1 MVSAWTTGGSF
12 SVTSP
17 FGLLITR
24 PAVASS
30 EARRGRTRKVM
41 SRPACS
47 ILPPKYPPMAP
58 APTTRIRIAEFLLLL
73 LLGGRIGSGEWRIGK
88 FPFAIRVLLP
98 LFAER
103 ADFQLKGPGAARL
116 LVKLPI

>member
-1 MVSAWTTGGSF
+1 MPLSSGMIEVCGPTAGANDLIASSRSNALQLNSTTSNFSVSLSACTVGGFF

-30 EARRGRTRKVM
+30 AARRGRTRKVT

-47 ILPPKYPPMAP
+47 ILPPKYPPIAP
-58 APTTRIRIAEFLLLL
+58 APTTRMRI
-73 LLGGRIGSGEWRIGK
+73 
-88 FPFAIRVLLP
+88 V
-98 LFAER
+98 
-103 ADFQLKGPGAARL
+103 
-116 LVKLPI
+116 

>member
-1 MVSAWTTGGSF
+1 MVSAWTTGGFF

-24 PAVASS
+24 PAAASS

-47 ILPPKYPPMAP
+47 ILPPKNPPMAP
-58 APTTRIRIAEFLLLL
+58 APTMRTRIFQFLLLL
-73 LLGGRIGSGEWRIGK
+73 DNQLFVEQVTI
-88 FPFAIRVLLP
+88 LP
-98 LFAER
+98 VHSER
-103 ADFQLKGPGAARL
+103 AYIQPLSGIARQ
-116 LVKLPI
+116 